1 MITQGNWI
9 FWSIIVAYIGFI
21 FTKGVL
27 KARKV
32 GDSDDF
38 LVAGRKTGWLFLFA
52 TLGASVI
59 GGGASIGA
67 VAKTYEWGV
76 LMLVVSTGWYLGFI
90 FSGLYVA
97 PKFRENKLYT
107 VAGYVGHRY
116 GEKPRFVAFVLSL
129 LFSVFV
135 LAAQMAAFGSV
146 LAAIMPDLA
155 GSANLLRTAIL
166 VGGALVVIY
175 STAGGLLAVINT
187 DFYQF
192 IILLGG
198 FVVTLALCVPDL
210 VANWGHVAEVVPA
223 DFLKVEGGKGWLF
236 LITTFLAF
244 ILGEE
249 YSPAYSTRYCA
260 GKDVRQTKFGIAG
273 AGIFLALV
281 FPAIIFFIA
290 LYARVHFP
298 GIAPNEALAHV
309 VKHLN
314 HPVVAAMIIGAMLMA
329 VMSSADSILNSATA
343 IFVKDMFEHL
353 FRRKAEDE
361 RKTLRLARI
370 CSVGIGVTAIAIAV
384 LWSDIIGLLMLTY
397 NIWAPAMILPI
408 TFGALSKYRSPSL
421 TRNMFVTMV
430 VSTVAALAYRLALM
444 AYSDWSVQVFSAGV
458 YGFMETFDTS
468 VFGVSVSCVVF
479 AVLHFFFDRERRANT
494 RRRA

>member
-1 MITQGNWI
+1 MQSNWL
-9 FWSIIVAYIGFI
+9 FWSIIIGYIVFI
-21 FTKGVL
+21 FTKGIL

-38 LVAGRKTGWLFLFA
+38 LVAGRKTGWFFLFC

-97 PKFRENKLYT
+97 PKFRTHKLYT

-116 GEKPRFVAFVLSL
+116 GEKPRFVAFILSL

-146 LAAIMPDLA
+146 LSAVMPDLA
-155 GSANLLRTAIL
+155 GSMTLLRVAII
-166 VGGALVVIY
+166 VGGTLVVIY

-192 IILLGG
+192 IILLTG
-198 FVVTLALCVPDL
+198 FVITLALCVPDL
-210 VANWGHVAEVVPA
+210 VFNWNRVVDVVPA
-223 DFLKVEGGKGWLF
+223 DFLRVEGGKGWLF
-236 LITTFLAF
+236 LITTFIAF

-260 GKDVRQTKFGIAG
+260 GKNVNETKFGIAG
-273 AGIFLALV
+273 AGVFLALV

-290 LYARVHFP
+290 VYARIHFP
-298 GIAPNEALAHV
+298 DIAPREALALV
-309 VKHLN
+309 VKQLN
-314 HPVVAAMIIGAMLMA
+314 HPIVAGMIIGATLMA

-353 FRRKAEDE
+353 FRWKGKDE
-361 RKTLRLARI
+361 KRTLRLARI
-370 CSVGIGVTAIAIAV
+370 CSVGIGLTAIAIAV
-384 LWSDIIGLLMLTY
+384 LWSDIIGLLLLTY
-397 NIWAPAMILPI
+397 NIWAPAIILPI
-408 TFGALSKYRSPSL
+408 TFGALSKYRSRSL
-421 TRNMFVTMV
+421 TRNMFITMI
-430 VSTVAALAYRLALM
+430 VSTVAALGYRLALM
-444 AYSDWSVQVFSAGV
+444 AYCDWGVQIFNEHV

-468 VFGVSVSCVVF
+468 VFGVAVSCVVF
-479 AVLHFFFDRERRANT
+479 AVLYLFFDKERKQKS
-494 RRRA
+494 RRSA